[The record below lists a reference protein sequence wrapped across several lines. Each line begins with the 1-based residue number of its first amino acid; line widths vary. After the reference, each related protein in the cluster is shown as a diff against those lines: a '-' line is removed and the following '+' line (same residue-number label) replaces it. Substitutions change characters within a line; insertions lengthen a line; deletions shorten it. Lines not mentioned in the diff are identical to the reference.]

1 VPEAEVRLTDI
12 FISYSSKDR
21 PVALRVRDAL
31 QEAGYDVFWDQ
42 STPAGQD
49 WDSWIRE
56 RLTGAKLVVT
66 LWTKASVASPNVRH
80 ETIIAREAGKLL
92 PVMVDELAPTDF
104 PMGLFMVQA
113 LMIGRSARQFEA
125 VKAKFLEEVRARIG
139 ASGAAPP
146 PPART
151 RKPRRKLA
159 IGLGIAVLLAA
170 LALVLAWPSLRY
182 VVFPDTPPVSRAQIE
197 ASQGGERLAR
207 QRVARA
213 AENQLSGDPAMLGST
228 WAWGAGQL
236 IAAAP
241 DEGRALGDAYF
252 AYLRSVENRECG
264 CYYSDSVPHSIAN
277 AWVILA
283 AARLR
288 RPIPD
293 RLLETVLAGQ
303 HPEGWWMISLNAVR
317 SNENAA
323 VHPTAL
329 MTIALAEARRAGI
342 VPAPQRGR
350 VDAAIHRAVAWLNR
364 GPPEGASWSDYPN
377 NDRRT
382 ENLVFA
388 AYAAVATRVAGE
400 GEDSHAAEAYL
411 RSAGTLPPA
420 TEQFASGAYVPLTT
434 GGRFF
439 DDYRHPAAPWIGA
452 AALMS
457 YRQANASERRLLRP
471 VISQWL
477 AVDFGDENLLRQDW
491 LTGETLF
498 LRSLAFRTY
507 EADFPG

>member
-1 VPEAEVRLTDI
+1 VTDI

-21 PVALRVRDAL
+21 AVAERVRDVL
-31 QEAGYDVFWDQ
+31 QDAGYEVFWDQ

-56 RLTGAKLVVT
+56 RLTGSKLVVT
-66 LWTKASVASPNVRH
+66 LWTRSSVASPNVRH
-80 ETIIAREAGKLL
+80 EAIIAREAGKLL
-92 PVMVDELAPTDF
+92 PVMVDDLAPTDF

-113 LMIGRSARQFEA
+113 LIIGRSARQFEA
-125 VKAKFLEEVRARIG
+125 ARAKFLEEVRARMG
-139 ASGAAPP
+139 SAGAAAA
-146 PPART
+146 PARK
-151 RKPRRKLA
+151 RKRRGKLA
-159 IGLGIAVLLAA
+159 IGLALGGLAA
-170 LALVLAWPSLRY
+170 AIALFFAWPVLEFMI
-182 VVFPDTPPVSRAQIE
+182 FPDRPPVSRAHLKASVDSE
-197 ASQGGERLAR
+197 ALAR

-213 AENQLSGDPAMLGST
+213 ADNNLSGDPAMIGST

-241 DEGRALGDAYF
+241 DESRELAPRYYD
-252 AYLRSVENRECG
+252 YLRSVENRDCG

-283 AARLR
+283 SARLR
-288 RPIPD
+288 HPIPP
-293 RLLETVLAGQ
+293 RLLESLLAGQ

-329 MTIALAEARRAGI
+329 ITIALAEARRAGI
-342 VPAPQRGR
+342 VPPPLRGQ
-350 VDAAIHRAVAWLNR
+350 VDLALRRAVVWLNR
-364 GPPEGASWSDYPN
+364 GPQEGASWSDYPN

-400 GEDSHAAEAYL
+400 ADAGHAGEAFI
-411 RSAGTLPPA
+411 RSVGTLPPA
-420 TEQFASGAYVPLTT
+420 TQQFSSGAYIPLTT

-439 DDYRHPAAPWIGA
+439 DDYRHPASPWIGA
-452 AALMS
+452 ASVMA
-457 YRQANASERRLLRP
+457 YRQARGADRRMLRNLLR
-471 VISQWL
+471 QWL
-477 AVDFGDENLLRQDW
+477 DMDLGDENLLRQDW

-498 LRSLAFRTY
+498 LRSIALRTF
-507 EADFPG
+507 EQDFPD